1 MKNIK
6 YILLILLFFSS
17 VFTES
22 DSKLKSQLPI
32 GAVFDVSLSIQ
43 NTITL
48 TAEALMQFLLK
59 KEAGF
64 ATIIGDVNTFF
75 SKARTVVNHS
85 VKNMR
90 LVRSIVDLNADIL
103 EQYQL
108 SIQLLNNPI
117 DQDDDGVEDMDLIK
131 KWQHIQILLA
141 IVSEAGQITELLTN
155 LVEEDAFVI
164 DDKGRIL
171 LLQNS
176 YKDLIKVKSAILAHR
191 RRINRTLFKYQLE
204 KRTIQAYQNIFN

>member
-1 MKNIK
+1 M
-6 YILLILLFFSS
+6 LFFFIN
-17 VFTES
+17 VLTKS

-32 GAVFDVSLSIQ
+32 GAVFDVSLSVQ

-48 TAEALMQFLLK
+48 TCEALMQFLLK

-75 SKARTVVNHS
+75 SKARTIVNHS

-103 EQYQL
+103 DQYQQ

-117 DQDDDGVEDMDLIK
+117 DYDNDGVEDIDLIK
-131 KWQHIQILLA
+131 KWQHIQVLLA
-141 IVSEAGQITELLTN
+141 LVSEAGQITELLTN
-155 LVEEDAFVI
+155 LVEEDAFVM

-171 LLQNS
+171 LLQNT
-176 YKDLIKVKSAILAHR
+176 YKDLIKVKSAILTHR
-191 RRINRTLFKYQLE
+191 RRINRMLFKYQRE
-204 KRTIQAYQNIFN
+204 KRTIQAYQRIFE